1 MFIHRKFARQ
11 WLKNSSRADYDAC
24 TFDAKLTPAQ
34 KQIIDMYILDKL
46 PVREIATR
54 LSFCDSLI
62 RRRLAEVFDKV
73 AFL

>member
-1 MFIHRKFARQ
+1 MFLHRKLARQ
-11 WLKNSSRADYDAC
+11 RLKDCSRSEYNAC
-24 TFDAKLTPAQ
+24 TFNAKLSPAQ

-46 PVREIATR
+46 PVREIALR